1 MVYDTPGVSY
11 PEERKSKPYSNK
23 EHIGQYEIVKGATVQ
38 PGQSDDKNE
47 EDTDSEDD
55 KDEEKEGGKGKKKIH
70 KCKKSTLEQIK
81 ELQKQINILKKK
93 SKKENTLKKEKPR
106 EPKTRKEKQET
117 QKEKTIKGGRNRHQ
131 RGRKRRGRRT
141 QRKSRQYRQRKGRSR
156 KELRG
161 VTLKHFPTVDV
172 ALVSLDEKVPGMVG
186 REGVLVGLDWLSDV
200 ELKKISVEELKMLEA
215 SKESLAKDA
224 FGWKEKSPLMMLLR
238 CEAHLECPK
247 TILEKEKEK
256 KKGSIVADPDEE
268 LPKGYF
274 WLGVPFPQDPDV
286 PEQAKIAFH
295 EKYFCSSKA
304 EAKYA
309 EISDASKPQGSDSDE
324 DEEQQQKAKG
334 KQERGSDSDD
344 DEKPLVAPRKGK
356 QEKASRSE
364 DDDDGD
370 RVPPSRKGNKGKGRG
385 KGKRKGKVCDQ
396 PWADGEDCV
405 NGCITINSPE
415 ELHCDYKDYH
425 RDDESEVPM
434 KELVNGRGEVLVT
447 YLGDEITLSERRENK
462 L

>member
-1 MVYDTPGVSY
+1 M
-11 PEERKSKPYSNK
+11 R
-23 EHIGQYEIVKGATVQ
+23 H
-38 PGQSDDKNE
+38 
-47 EDTDSEDD
+47 
-55 KDEEKEGGKGKKKIH
+55 EG
-70 KCKKSTLEQIK
+70 
-81 ELQKQINILKKK
+81 
-93 SKKENTLKKEKPR
+93 
-106 EPKTRKEKQET
+106 
-117 QKEKTIKGGRNRHQ
+117 
-131 RGRKRRGRRT
+131 
-141 QRKSRQYRQRKGRSR
+141 

-161 VTLKHFPTVDV
+161 VVLKHFPTVDV

-186 REGVLVGLDWLSDV
+186 REGVIVGLDWLGDA

-238 CEAHLECPK
+238 CGAHLECPK

-274 WLGVPFPQDPDV
+274 WLGVPFRQDPDV

-295 EKYFCSSKA
+295 ENSKA
-304 EAKYA
+304 QAKYA

-324 DEEQQQKAKG
+324 DEEQEQKAKG

-356 QEKASRSE
+356 QENASRSE
-364 DDDDGD
+364 DDDGD
-370 RVPPSRKGNKGKGRG
+370 WVPPSRKGNIKGKGRG
-385 KGKRKGKVCDQ
+385 KGKRKGKVKAKGKKDAKGKKEAGVMVCEVCDQ

-405 NGCITINSPE
+405 NGCITINVVVIERINKLTTHANVLKSYPE
-415 ELHCDYKDYH
+415 ELHCDYKDYR

-434 KELVNGRGEVLVT
+434 KELVNGRGEVLRT
-447 YLGDEITLSERRENK
+447 YLGKMFPKWRASIPLKGKGRSKFADGFYIGEKPPERSWYRHKDKSKHDVKGWVRLASFMPVATLLGPCEFAQDTMTLASREKVLQLDDATKPTRCVSRRRV
-462 L
+462 LQHLV

>member
-1 MVYDTPGVSY
+1 M
-11 PEERKSKPYSNK
+11 R
-23 EHIGQYEIVKGATVQ
+23 H
-38 PGQSDDKNE
+38 
-47 EDTDSEDD
+47 
-55 KDEEKEGGKGKKKIH
+55 EG
-70 KCKKSTLEQIK
+70 
-81 ELQKQINILKKK
+81 
-93 SKKENTLKKEKPR
+93 
-106 EPKTRKEKQET
+106 
-117 QKEKTIKGGRNRHQ
+117 
-131 RGRKRRGRRT
+131 
-141 QRKSRQYRQRKGRSR
+141 

-161 VTLKHFPTVDV
+161 VVLKHFPTVDV

-186 REGVLVGLDWLSDV
+186 REGVFVGLDWLSDA

-215 SKESLAKDA
+215 MSEDDFRERKGKEERQHC
-224 FGWKEKSPLMMLLR
+224 GR
-238 CEAHLECPK
+238 
-247 TILEKEKEK
+247 
-256 KKGSIVADPDEE
+256 PDEE

-274 WLGVPFPQDPDV
+274 WLGVPFRQDPDE

-309 EISDASKPQGSDSDE
+309 EISDASEPQGSDSDE

-356 QEKASRSE
+356 QEKASKSE
-364 DDDDGD
+364 DDDGD
-370 RVPPSRKGNKGKGRG
+370 WVPPSRKGNKGKGRG
-385 KGKRKGKVCDQ
+385 KGKRKGKVKAKGKKEAGVMVCEVCAQ

-405 NGCITINSPE
+405 NGCITINVVVIERINRLTTHTNVLKSYPE
-415 ELHCDYKDYH
+415 ELHCDYKDYR

-462 L
+462 LWKTKVDQVRCAVGICIQGRCSKVAGIDSS